1 MSPRTGRRVGDS
13 GTREA
18 ILSAARRRF
27 AQHGYD
33 SASVR
38 QIADDAGVD
47 PALVHH
53 FYGTK
58 EHLFVTAVGF
68 PALPSE
74 LLARV
79 AQGPRARLGERLLRS
94 LLQVWET
101 GEGRARLVALVRSA
115 VSNDAAME
123 MLRQFLTSAILDQV
137 AATLEV
143 PDAEFRASLV
153 ASQVVGLALAR
164 YVFRIRP
171 LANAS
176 VDEVVAA
183 VAPSLQRYL
192 TGKLVSSS
200 AIAG

>member
-1 MSPRTGRRVGDS
+1 MSPRTGRRIGDS

-18 ILSAARRRF
+18 ILRAARQRF
-27 AQHGYD
+27 AHQGYD
-33 SASVR
+33 AASIR

-58 EHLFVTAVGF
+58 ENLFVTAVGF

-74 LLARV
+74 LLAQVGDGAR
-79 AQGPRARLGERLLRS
+79 GRLGERLLRS
-94 LLQVWET
+94 LLEVWET
-101 GEGRARLVALVRSA
+101 REGRARLVALVRSA

-143 PDAEFRASLV
+143 PDAELRASLV

-171 LANAS
+171 LATAPA
-176 VDEVVAA
+176 DDVVAA
-183 VAPSLQRYL
+183 VGPTLQRYL
-192 TGKLVSSS
+192 TGKLDVWSG
-200 AIAG
+200 AGS

>member
-1 MSPRTGRRVGDS
+1 MSPRTGRRIGDS
-13 GTREA
+13 GTRKA
-18 ILSAARRRF
+18 ILRAARQRF
-27 AQHGYD
+27 AHQGYD
-33 SASVR
+33 AASIR

-58 EHLFVTAVGF
+58 ENLFVTAVGF

-74 LLARV
+74 LLAQVGDGAR
-79 AQGPRARLGERLLRS
+79 GRLGERLLRS
-94 LLQVWET
+94 LLEVWET
-101 GEGRARLVALVRSA
+101 REGRARLVALVRSA

-143 PDAEFRASLV
+143 PDAELRASLV

-171 LANAS
+171 LATAPA
-176 VDEVVAA
+176 DDVVAA
-183 VAPSLQRYL
+183 VGPTLQRYL
-192 TGKLVSSS
+192 TGKLDVSSG
-200 AIAG
+200 AGS